1 MPLVKNEVVLE
12 LNLHPENLPIVMNMA
27 EQAALIFGMQN
38 KDAMALR
45 LAAEEVFCYLC
56 TQTDRQD
63 IIRMEC
69 KNGIYYIQM
78 DFIFRHSNLD
88 LGAFNI
94 STDINLED
102 DSQLGEMGLL
112 IAARS
117 IDRLL
122 MKDEQNR
129 MILSLYKEKSYPP
142 AEGSAPWPRPATDFL
157 IKPAE
162 LEDLKSFSQLVAHL
176 DKDTQQVPFFLGFPG
191 KFADMIY
198 SGDYQAA
205 LVFDQ
210 QQAVLGGIV
219 WKAQAQRIIEF
230 YGPYLFTHLEGM
242 AEALIENCLEQIGR
256 SDAVG
261 LINRCGT
268 ADLSEKYFE
277 ELGSTKTFCNDGRI
291 REITAYYRQL
301 CEDPGQRIWTH
312 PDLLP
317 YLQSQYQRLFL
328 PREIRSVSNMGEH
341 SNTHSV
347 FSSEIG
353 HDQVI
358 LRPLL
363 GGEDAAANLKGH
375 LQLFARERIPNIFF
389 EIDLGLAWHAELVPA
404 LLCQGFKPGLILPY
418 AGKADLLL
426 MQYRAGD
433 VTC

>member
-1 MPLVKNEVVLE
+1 MPFPKNEIVME
-12 LNLHPENLPIVMNMA
+12 LSLHPENLPVVMNMA
-27 EQAALIFGMQN
+27 EQAALVFGMQS
-38 KDAMALR
+38 KDTMALR
-45 LAAEEVFCYLC
+45 LAAEEVFSYLC
-56 TQTDRQD
+56 THTDMQD
-63 IIRMEC
+63 TIRLEC
-69 KNGIYYIQM
+69 KKGIYYIQM
-78 DFIFRHSNLD
+78 DFIFQHSNLD
-88 LGAFNI
+88 LRAFNI

-102 DSQLGEMGLL
+102 DSQLEEMGLL

-117 IDRLL
+117 IDRLFL
-122 MKDEQNR
+122 NDEQNR
-129 MILSLYKEKSYPP
+129 MVLSLYKEKSYPP
-142 AEGSAPWPRPATDFL
+142 AEISTPMSRNTTEFF
-157 IKPAE
+157 IKPADI
-162 LEDLKSFSQLVAHL
+162 EDLKSFCQLAASF
-176 DKDTQQVPFFLGFPG
+176 DKDTQELPVFLRYPG

-198 SGDYQAA
+198 SGEYQAA
-205 LVFDQ
+205 LAFDQ
-210 QQAVLGGIV
+210 QQAILGGIV
-219 WKAQAQRIIEF
+219 WKSQAQRTIEF
-230 YGPYLFTHLEGM
+230 YGPYLFTRFDGM
-242 AEALIENCLEQIGR
+242 AEALIESCLEQIGR

-261 LINRCGT
+261 LVNRCGT
-268 ADLSEKYFE
+268 VDLSEKYFE
-277 ELGSTKTFCNDGRI
+277 KLGTIQYLHNDDKVLD
-291 REITAYYRQL
+291 ITAYYRQL

-328 PREIRSVSNMGEH
+328 PREIRPVSNMGEYKH
-341 SNTHSV
+341 AHSV

-363 GGEDAAANLKGH
+363 GGEDTAANLKGH
-375 LQLFARERIPNIFF
+375 LQLFAREKIPNIFF